1 LPKDPVKRA
10 KARAIAEMVNSG
22 IQPYQNTNVLKRLV
36 ASLGEEK
43 KNEWLQNYL
52 HKGFRAIE
60 ATLVETSGKYCVG
73 DDVTIADLCLVPQ
86 VYSANRFNVDLTA
99 YPNVRRVN
107 AALEQLPAFRKAHA
121 HRQPDTYPELK
132 ED

>member
-1 LPKDPVKRA
+1 
-10 KARAIAEMVNSG
+10 MVNSG

-60 ATLVETSGKYCVG
+60 ATLAETSGRYCVG

-86 VYSANRFNVDLTA
+86 VYSANRFNVDLTP